1 MLDWFRRAPR
11 TALVAL
17 SLVALAVPAL
27 ATPVPHPAVAQVPQ
41 PAGVGTPAATPPTPQ
56 PPVVPPP
63 GAPPTQ
69 PPGPSQPGPTVVSVN
84 VEGNAHVPTDQ
95 ILAVVHTRV
104 GQPFDPA
111 VVEQD
116 LRAINDLG
124 DFSDLAPPVIRQVPG
139 GVAITFRVVEN
150 PVVTSIRF
158 IGNASVPTDTLLA
171 LMDTSTGQV
180 FNLRTY
186 QQDVLKINSY
196 YDRIGF
202 GGQLP
207 SHVVDVNIDPNGVL
221 TLHIQEGLTVR
232 HIVLIGPPQA
242 DPVLPG
248 PLILGALATKQ
259 GATYSDSL
267 RDQDLKQ
274 LQDLYKKYDLSIG
287 DFESGID
294 PATVDLKSGTADVR
308 YAISVARVGAVEITG
323 NTKTHDDVIR
333 RELRLKPGMIITDS
347 AVRNDYNRLN
357 NLGFFDKVDVSTGPG
372 PDPKKPAYLT
382 LKWTVKEQRTGT
394 AQIGAGYSGGLTGTG
409 LSGNISYSE
418 NNINGTGDGGSVR
431 LERGSQVSDASLSFS
446 VPYLGKTP
454 KSEKYSLGA
463 TIFAES
469 QYNYYPIYLATPIPA
484 PGITPTPIP
493 AGAPVP
499 VSIVPNNPLDYNVI
513 GGTYSTYQSASR
525 GITTTLGR
533 RLSDFVRAS
542 LGLNLQTVEANATV
556 PAPYYFPSSVSGLTP
571 VSLATVSPVL
581 TSNEVTAAYGI
592 TAPSLAVINNGEPYA
607 LRSLTLGVSANTL
620 DDIQNPRRGW
630 NTGITEE
637 YSSHVFGSAFNYTI
651 EELDVARFF
660 PVLRA
665 STFGM
670 HFRVGTSTGAIPP
683 NKLFT
688 FSDQELRGYRD
699 PFYGTDILLF
709 QAELRVPVSPDRRF
723 SVVGLFDDGATR
735 IRGGEQINSDS
746 TLTNLDMFTYHADV
760 GVGIRFDIPQLGLRT
775 IRLDFA
781 EGSQGG
787 HVSFGLGQAF

>member
-27 ATPVPHPAVAQVPQ
+27 ATLVPHPAVAQVPQ

-124 DFSDLAPPVIRQVPG
+124 YFSDLAPPVIRQVPG